1 MSEPEVLEEQNF
13 PRAGL
18 FRRLAALIYDMFLV
32 AAIWMLLGFI
42 FQQIF
47 GIENQV
53 IDGRVMTDPVADN
66 LLFILMVLS
75 CFTFYSWFWM
85 RSGQTLGMLAWRI
98 RVKSIEEGKINFT
111 QALVRFL
118 AAWPAFLMLGLG
130 YFWIFFD
137 DQGDAVHDK
146 LSYSK
151 VIVLPKSYSPFNS

>member
-75 CFTFYSWFWM
+75 CFTFLQLVLDAQWTNSWHV
-85 RSGQTLGMLAWRI
+85 GLAYQ
-98 RVKSIEEGKINFT
+98 S
-111 QALVRFL
+111 
-118 AAWPAFLMLGLG
+118 
-130 YFWIFFD
+130 
-137 DQGDAVHDK
+137 
-146 LSYSK
+146 
-151 VIVLPKSYSPFNS
+151 